1 MVFVKLFRSIY
12 DGSLATRGPWEAL
25 ITFQQMLVLCDRFGI
40 IDMTPEAIAR
50 HTTLPLEIIT
60 KGIERLEQPDP
71 ESRRADEEGRR
82 IVRLD
87 PSRSWGWQIVNYAHY
102 RQLKRAEERRDYQR
116 KYMAERRAKANGEK
130 DTTPVLERIPMLGGE
145 EFEVHQSF
153 ADELA
158 RLYPAV
164 DIPATLKQMRGW
176 CLGNPAKLKTPRG
189 IRRFITSWCDRD
201 QNGPKGH

>member
-1 MVFVKLFRSIY
+1 MFVKLFRSIY

-40 IDMTPEAIAR
+40 IDMTPEAISR

-60 KGIERLEQPDP
+60 KGIQNLEQPDP

-87 PSRSWGWQIVNYAHY
+87 PSRAWGWQIVNYAHY

-116 KYMAERRAKANGEK
+116 KYMASRRAKPNGEK
-130 DTTPVLERIPMLGGE
+130 DTSPVVERIPMVGGE
-145 EFEVHQSF
+145 EFEVRESF
-153 ADELA
+153 AIELA

-164 DIPATLKQMRGW
+164 DVPATLRQIRGW
-176 CLGNPAKLKTPRG
+176 CLGNPTKLKTVRG
-189 IRRFITSWCDRD
+189 IRRFITAWCERD
-201 QNGPKGH
+201 QNG